1 MESNRKGHQGKNNPT
16 TASRYLVTLF
26 FKKINTQTIMAKQNK
41 TSKLIH
47 LSEDIKIK
55 LQIKAIKKGKD
66 LKNYIQDLLINH
78 AS

>member
-1 MESNRKGHQGKNNPT
+1 
-16 TASRYLVTLF
+16 
-26 FKKINTQTIMAKQNK
+26 MAKQNK

-66 LKNYIQDLLINH
+66 LKNYIQDLLIDH